1 MKKILKIKKLK
12 GEKLFKTIKGDLEK
26 NKSFQNLV
34 DKYYKIK
41 TLAEHLEGERQALRT
56 LIILLME
63 EKGFRACDTA
73 KYYVEVYIQPQTRLN
88 IEEMRKVLP
97 KEQLEMFEVKITT
110 KALRVLPKNEE
121 EATKEVIKNYPQIF
135 KGAKYE

>member
-12 GEKLFKTIKGDLEK
+12 GDRLFKVIKGSLEK
-26 NKSFQNLV
+26 NRTFHNLI
-34 DKYYKIK
+34 DKYYTIK
-41 TLAEHLEGERQALRT
+41 TLLDHLECERQALRT
-56 LIILLME
+56 LIIYLME
-63 EKGFRACDTA
+63 EKGFRTCDTG
-73 KYYVEVYIQPQTRLN
+73 KYYVEIYTQPQTRLN
-88 IEEMRKVLP
+88 IEEMRKILP

-135 KGAKYE
+135 KGA